1 MAKRRDFGQIVKMRS
16 GRWQA
21 SYVAPDGVR
30 IYAPRTFAYK
40 GDASGWLA
48 ERRAELIAG
57 DWVDPS
63 AGRIRLGEYAP
74 VWIRERRLAI
84 QTRDNYR
91 TTWRLHIEPFLG
103 SVALVDITPARVRTW
118 RSRLLANGRSEG
130 TAAKAYRLLRGIL
143 NTAVEDER
151 IKSNPC
157 RIKGAG
163 DETHSSRYVASVPQ
177 VFALA
182 EVIGGRYRVFILT
195 AAFTGLR
202 WAELVA
208 LRRQDVDLE
217 DRVLYVRRAFVER
230 TGGPVAKLPKGG
242 KVRVVTLPGVL
253 VGELR
258 QHLAGYVA
266 PGPES
271 LVFAGAKGC
280 IPRRSSWRTTV
291 KWAASRDAAGL
302 PQDFHFHDLRHT
314 GNHLMAQSGASTRE
328 LMDRMGHSTMR
339 AALIYQ
345 HATHERARELAD
357 KLDALVSERRNQDES

>member
-1 MAKRRDFGQIVKMRS
+1 MAKRRDFGKIRKLES

-21 SYVAPDGVR
+21 SFVRPDGER
-30 IYAPRTFAYK
+30 QFAPRTFAYK
-40 GDASGWLA
+40 GDASVWLA
-48 ERRAELIAG
+48 ERQAELVAG
-57 DWVDPS
+57 DWIDPS
-63 AGRIRLGEYAP
+63 AGRILLGEYAP

-91 TTWRLHIEPFLG
+91 TTWRLHIGPFLG
-103 SVALVDITPARVRTW
+103 AVALVDITPARVRSW
-118 RSRLLANGRSEG
+118 RSQLLANGRSEG
-130 TAAKAYRLLRGIL
+130 TTAKAYRLLRGIL

-163 DETHSSRYVASVPQ
+163 EETHSSRYVASVPQ

-182 EVIGGRYRVFILT
+182 DAIGGRYRVFILA

-208 LRRQDVDLE
+208 LRRSDL
-217 DRVLYVRRAFVER
+217 DLDGRLLYVRRAFVER
-230 TGGPVAKLPKGG
+230 TGGPVAKLPKGD

-253 VGELR
+253 VGDLR
-258 QHLAGYVA
+258 LHLAQYVA
-266 PGPES
+266 AEPES

-291 KWAASRDAAGL
+291 RWAASRDAAGL
-302 PQDFHFHDLRHT
+302 PQEFHFHDLRHT

-328 LMDRMGHSTMR
+328 LMDRMGHSAMR

-345 HATHERARELAD
+345 HATHERARDLAD
-357 KLDALVSERRNQDES
+357 KLDQLVLKQKEAGE

>member
-1 MAKRRDFGQIVKMRS
+1 MAKRRDFGKIRKLPS

-21 SYVAPDGVR
+21 SYLGLDGMRHPAPSTFVR
-30 IYAPRTFAYK
+30 K
-40 GDASGWLA
+40 GDASIWLA
-48 ERRAELIAG
+48 ERQAELAAG
-57 DWVDPS
+57 DWVDPN
-63 AGRIRLGEYAP
+63 AGRILLKAYATA
-74 VWIRERRLAI
+74 WIRERRLAI
-84 QTRDNYR
+84 QTRETYR
-91 TTWRLHIEPFLG
+91 TSWRLHIEPFLG
-103 SVALVDITPARVRTW
+103 SVALVELTPARVRSW
-118 RSRLLANGRSEG
+118 RSHLLANGRSEG
-130 TAAKAYRLLRGIL
+130 TTARAYRLLRGIL

-163 DETHSSRYVASVPQ
+163 DESHSSRYVASVPQ
-177 VFALA
+177 VYALA
-182 EVIGGRYRVFILT
+182 DAIGGRYRVFILA

-208 LRRQDVDLE
+208 LRRSDL
-217 DRVLYVRRAFVER
+217 DLAGRVVYVRRAFVER
-230 TGGPVAKLPKGG
+230 TGGPVAKLPKGD

-253 VGELR
+253 VDELR
-258 QHLAGYVA
+258 QHLAEYVA
-266 PGPES
+266 PEPEA

-280 IPRRSSWRTTV
+280 VPFRSSWRTTV
-291 KWAASRDAAGL
+291 RWAVSRDAAGL

-345 HATHERARELAD
+345 HATQQRAQELACR
-357 KLDALVSERRNQDES
+357 LDELVQEQRRAES